1 MYKGD
6 HQKGEIEI
14 VQERPVYQNDF
25 ATFYDD
31 EVCFPA
37 GKKGRYIRLAWKA
50 PYGVAIFAKDQA
62 GRVLLVR
69 NFRHETRSWHW
80 EIPKGFGIEGM
91 SPEECALKELQEETG
106 FIGLKTTLFKEVK
119 DRNLITYLIEV
130 ELSQD
135 QKTAFDREEGEAISD
150 VRFFEHDDL
159 WALIHHEEVS
169 DGMTLF
175 YLALAQAQLI

>member
-6 HQKGEIEI
+6 HKKGEIEI
-14 VQERPVYQNDF
+14 VQEKLVYQNDF
-25 ATFYDD
+25 AIFYDD
-31 EVCFPA
+31 EVRFPA
-37 GKKGRYIRLAWKA
+37 GEKGHYIRLAWKA
-50 PYGVAIFAKDQA
+50 QYGVGIFAKDEQ

-80 EIPKGFGIEGM
+80 EIPKGFGIEGL

-119 DRNLITYLIEV
+119 DRNLITYLIQI

-135 QKTAFDREEGEAISD
+135 QRTASDREKGEAISR
-150 VRFFEHDDL
+150 VCFFDRKDL
-159 WALIHHEEVS
+159 DKLIHHEEVT
-169 DGMTLF
+169 DGLTLF